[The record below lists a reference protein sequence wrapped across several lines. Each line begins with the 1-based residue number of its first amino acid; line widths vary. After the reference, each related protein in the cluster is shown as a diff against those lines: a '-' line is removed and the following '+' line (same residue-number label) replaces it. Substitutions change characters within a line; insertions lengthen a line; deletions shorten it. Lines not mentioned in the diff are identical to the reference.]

1 MNFSDITPELLYDL
15 SKEVLKE
22 YNIDLL
28 DVNIDENEYLK
39 LVCLELLDRYKDLDS
54 ESRQIAILSS
64 NVVLVLENFILN
76 LKLIEKTKDG
86 PISKISN

>member
-1 MNFSDITPELLYDL
+1 MNFSDITPELLYDI

>member
-39 LVCLELLDRYKDLDS
+39 LVCLELLDRYKYLDS

>member
-1 MNFSDITPELLYDL
+1 VNFSDITPELLYDI

>member
-39 LVCLELLDRYKDLDS
+39 IVCLELLDRYKDLDS

-86 PISKISN
+86 PISKIFN

>member
-1 MNFSDITPELLYDL
+1 VNFSHITPELLYDL